1 MSAWATLSDALI
13 TAGYVHFGDEER
25 AQAAIAALGGE
36 PQAEARKIV
45 AAAVEQIK
53 TTIREMLDEWAKQP
67 VYTVNDV
74 IKGTE
79 FIPQQ
84 LIGVGGGAPGLIRAL
99 GESMALPVDIPAGAM
114 VANAIGA
121 AVARPTLSA
130 GLRADTTDGYYII
143 PEGGKRE
150 ALPRRFNKQAAEELL
165 ASWLREQ
172 TAQWQLPDQETELIS
187 YEHFHTVHGYYETGD
202 IYSLRMQL
210 KPGILYKVSGREVS
224 F

>member
-1 MSAWATLSDALI
+1 MRSIGIGGDSRLHKTVNGYVVGPEREGPAAAVGGSTATLSDALI

-36 PQAEARKIV
+36 PQTEARKIV

-84 LIGVGGGAPGLIRAL
+84 LIGVGGGAPGLIR
-99 GESMALPVDIPAGAM
+99 GAGR
-114 VANAIGA
+114 IYGA
-121 AVARPTLSA
+121 AGGYSCRSDGSECYWRSGGKAYAERRTQS
-130 GLRADTTDGYYII
+130 GYY
-143 PEGGKRE
+143 
-150 ALPRRFNKQAAEELL
+150 RRLL
-165 ASWLREQ
+165 
-172 TAQWQLPDQETELIS
+172 
-187 YEHFHTVHGYYETGD
+187 H
-202 IYSLRMQL
+202 YS
-210 KPGILYKVSGREVS
+210 
-224 F
+224 